1 MKDKCKIIL
10 ENGNEFTVDKGTS
23 LKEIVKIHYKNHDS
37 KIMAFKLNFNLQEL
51 AYKIHKEINH
61 LEAIDLNHKDGVRIY
76 QRSLVFIFSRA
87 IKELYGK
94 DETIVEHSLS
104 KGLYC
109 EIAHEVNEEE
119 VKKIDAKM
127 REIIALDE
135 EFIKHTIPK
144 EEAMEKYLKWGL
156 EDKAKLLEY
165 REEETVNIY
174 EFGGMIDYYY
184 GYMAYSAGII
194 DVFELK
200 AYGKGIILRH
210 PTEYSNGTLPAFEE
224 HKKLYKI
231 HREAEE
237 WAKILGVSY
246 IRNINDLI
254 RSGEI
259 ANKILTV
266 EALHEKKIIEIADEI
281 CKKNKRI
288 ILIAGP
294 SSSGKTTF
302 ANRLKIQLAV
312 NGLRPVTISVD
323 DYFVDRELTPLDE
336 NGKIDFEHIDAI
348 DRHQFNMDIKSLLA
362 GKETHLPKFDFKIG
376 KRKKETSVLKVDD
389 DQPIIIEGI
398 HCLNP
403 KFSEE
408 IEDKYKFKIYISC
421 LTQLNIDE
429 HNRIPT
435 TDSRLIRR
443 MVRDNYHRGADA
455 LRTLDLWP
463 SVRRGEE
470 RNIFPFQE
478 TADAQFNS
486 ASVYELAALKKHV
499 EPVLKAVPDNLPETS
514 EAKRLLKFL
523 SYVLPIEDESVIP
536 NTAIIREFIGG
547 NIFREK

>member
-1 MKDKCKIIL
+1 MQAECKVIL
-10 ENGNEFTVDKGTS
+10 DNGKEFTIEKETS
-23 LKEIVKIHYKNHDS
+23 LKSIVNKYYSNHDS
-37 KIMAFKLNFNLQEL
+37 KIMAFKLNYNLQEL
-51 AYKIHKEINH
+51 SYKLHKEVNK
-61 LEAIDLNHKDGVRIY
+61 LEVIDLNHKDGIRIY
-76 QRSLVFIFSRA
+76 QRSLVFVFSRA
-87 IKELYGK
+87 VKELYGK
-94 DETIVEHSLS
+94 DKTIIQHSLS

-109 EIAHEVNEEE
+109 EIGKELCTQD
-119 VKKIDAKM
+119 VKNIEDKM
-127 REIIALDE
+127 REIVALDE
-135 EFIKHTIPK
+135 KFIKHTIPK
-144 EEAMEKYLKWGL
+144 EEAIKKYLKWGL

-165 REEETVNIY
+165 REEDTVNIY

-184 GYMAYSAGII
+184 GYMAYSAGIL

-200 AYGKGIILRH
+200 QYGKGIIIRH
-210 PTEYSNGTLPAFEE
+210 PTEYSNGTLPEFEE
-224 HKKLYKI
+224 HKKLYHI

-254 RSGEI
+254 KSGEI
-259 ANKILTV
+259 GNKILTV
-266 EALHEKKIIEIADEI
+266 EALHEKKIIQIADEI

-323 DYFVDRELTPLDE
+323 DYFVNRENNPVDE
-336 NGKIDFEHIDAI
+336 NGKVDFEHIDAI
-348 DRHQFNMDIKSLLA
+348 DRHRFNTDIKSLLA
-362 GKETHLPKFDFKIG
+362 GNKTELPRFDFKLG
-376 KRKKETSVLKVDD
+376 KRKNETHAMQVDD

-403 KFSEE
+403 IFSEE
-408 IEDKYKFKIYISC
+408 IDDEYKFKIYISC

-455 LRTLDLWP
+455 LRTIDLWS

-470 RNIFPFQE
+470 RNIFPYQE

-486 ASVYELAALKKHV
+486 ASIYELAALKKHV

-523 SYVLPIEDESVIP
+523 SYVVPIEDESIIP

>member
-1 MKDKCKIIL
+1 MQEICKL
-10 ENGNEFTVDKGTS
+10 KLNGTREFEVEKGTS
-23 LKEIVKIHYKNHDS
+23 LEEIAERHYKNQTQPV
-37 KIMAFKLNFNLQEL
+37 MAFKVNGKLQEL
-51 AYKIHKEINH
+51 SYRIHEREAD
-61 LEAIDLNHKDGVRIY
+61 LELIDVTHKDGVRIY
-76 QRSLVFIFSRA
+76 QRSLVFVLSRA
-87 IKELYGK
+87 VMELYGS
-94 DETIVEHSLS
+94 DDTVVEHSLS

-109 EIAHEVNEEE
+109 EIGRDLSEED
-119 VKKIDAKM
+119 VQKIEEKM
-127 REIIALDE
+127 REIIAKDE
-135 EFIKHTIPK
+135 PFRKCSISK
-144 EEAMEKYLKWGL
+144 EEAIEKYLKWGL
-156 EDKAKLLEY
+156 EDKAGLLEY
-165 REEETVNIY
+165 REEDTVNMY
-174 EFGGMIDYYY
+174 ELGGMRDYYF
-184 GYMAYSAGII
+184 GYMADRAGKLG
-194 DVFELK
+194 VFALK
-200 AYGKGIILRH
+200 RYGKGLILRH
-210 PTEYSNGTLPAFEE
+210 PTEYSEGKLPDFIE
-224 HKKLYKI
+224 HRKLYTI

-254 RSGEI
+254 RTGEI

-266 EALHEKKIIEIADEI
+266 EALHEKKIIQIADEI

-323 DYFVDRELTPLDE
+323 DYFVNREFTPRDE
-336 NGKIDFEHIDAI
+336 EGNYDFEHLDAI
-348 DRHQFNMDIKSLLA
+348 DRHQFNLDIKSLLE
-362 GKETHLPKFDFKIG
+362 GKETKLPKFDFKVG
-376 KRKKETSVLKVDD
+376 ARMEEYQLLQVSE

-435 TDSRLIRR
+435 TDSRLLRR
-443 MVRDNYHRGADA
+443 IVRDNSHRGSDA
-455 LRTLDLWP
+455 LRTLNLWA

-486 ASVYELAALKKHV
+486 ASVYELAALKPHV
-499 EPVLKAVPDNLPETS
+499 EPLLRAVPEGVPETS

-523 SYVLPIEDESVIP
+523 NYVVPIQDESVIP
-536 NTAIIREFIGG
+536 NTSIIREFIGG
-547 NIFREK
+547 NVFH